1 MNVRFAEA
9 CRTKHLDF
17 EEIEREIERRHIND
31 GRTQRD
37 ITVPCEKDI
46 HLGFFFDGTNNN
58 KYRDTSGYS
67 HSNVAR
73 LYEVFPGTPA
83 GQKAPTFKP
92 RVNPDGSTAPRAV
105 FPDTPYKASSVP
117 AEDFPYYRK
126 VYVPGVGT
134 PMPDVGDSGT
144 GVQRTGGL
152 VAAMLGQI
160 RLDWA
165 TLQLLNQV
173 HAAIFKAPLEASIDM
188 GSLWQQDESA
198 KLKSQSPYF
207 ALPEA
212 AAAQAIAEM
221 VASQVTSTEKLLG
234 RYDAERFERLFKT
247 HHQHLLD
254 AVKRYGSTKPRM
266 RKIRLSVFGFSR
278 GAAEARAW
286 VNMTLHRF
294 GGAIAGIPLQIDFL
308 GLFDTVASV
317 GLAQST
323 PKPFT
328 KENFNGHAAWADD
341 RYMPVPASVKRCVH
355 LVAAF
360 EVRGSFPLDSV
371 CQGNSL
377 PFNCKEIVYPGV
389 HSDVGGGYPPDDQ
402 GRALGQGTA
411 GDKRK
416 LSQISLA
423 QMYREARM
431 AGVPL
436 APESAMLDFQR
447 TNFAIDPQL
456 REDFNAYIAATR
468 SGSIPP
474 TNGKGEPSFASMYPT
489 ETQPREELFRIMR
502 RHYGIL
508 LRWRKAMMNKPGG
521 IAGLSGLAQSRSI
534 SRFQDA
540 EDFRGAEDELRKE
553 IVFLQSTDPKKFDR
567 IDDPAL
573 GLIADTRDKAGP
585 LTALAGPTSP
595 FAVATGTALVFL
607 TMKGHESIQD
617 VMRDKQRQ
625 WDTWLQ
631 HEWADH
637 GPKAL
642 PPAAETLFS
651 RYVHDSRAWFKVL
664 FQTNGRGMP
673 ANDEDWFVFGGRE
686 AEKAARIR
694 EQQQAIAEHQK
705 SGNAKALIAAQQALQ
720 ELRKEGQPLLQ
731 GGREPYQMW
740 GYARHR
746 RIYQSGK
753 LTDTTYVSRQQSIER
768 EEQERVLQQRR
779 QEQIARE
786 NARHEAAIQALRDRN
801 RQVITENKLSPTNQQ
816 QFTEGTRA
824 QIERENREHVARLKE
839 IEATNSTAT
848 Q

>member
-9 CRTKHLDF
+9 CRTNHLGLEDV
-17 EEIEREIERRHIND
+17 EREIERRHVRD
-31 GRTQRD
+31 GRTQQD
-37 ITVPCEKDI
+37 LLLPCEKDI
-46 HLGFFFDGTNNN
+46 YLGFFFDGTNNN
-58 KYRDTSGYS
+58 KYRDTAGYS

-83 GQKAPTFKP
+83 AQKAPTFQP
-92 RVNPDGSTAPRAV
+92 RINPDGSTTARPV
-105 FPDTPYKASSVP
+105 FPDRPFKASSV
-117 AEDFPYYRK
+117 AEEDFPYYRK

-144 GVQRTGGL
+144 GAQRTGGL
-152 VAAMLGQI
+152 VAALLGQI

-165 TLQLLNQV
+165 TLQLLNQI

-188 GSLWQQDESA
+188 GALWQQDESA
-198 KLKSQSPYF
+198 KLKSPSRRF
-207 ALPEA
+207 MLPQTMA
-212 AAAQAIAEM
+212 GQAIADM
-221 VASQVTSTEKLLG
+221 LASQVIDTEKLLG
-234 RYDAERFERLFKT
+234 RYDPERFENLFKGY
-247 HHQHLLD
+247 QQRLLD
-254 AVKRYGSTKPRM
+254 AVKRYGNNKPRM

-286 VNMTLHRF
+286 VNMATQRF
-294 GGAIAGIPLQIDFL
+294 GGAVAGIPLQIDFL
-308 GLFDTVASV
+308 GIFDTVASV

-323 PKPFT
+323 PKPFAKDT
-328 KENFNGHAAWADD
+328 FSGHAAWADD
-341 RYMPVPASVKRCVH
+341 QYMPVPASVKRCVH

-371 CQGNSL
+371 CQGNML
-377 PFNCKEIVYPGV
+377 PPNCKEVVYPGV

-402 GRALGQGTA
+402 GRALGQGAA

-416 LSQISLA
+416 LSQLSLA

-436 APESAMLDFQR
+436 APEPAMLDFQKA
-447 TNFAIDPQL
+447 NFAVDPQL

-468 SGSIPP
+468 SGSVPP

-489 ETQPREELFRIMR
+489 ETQPREELLRVMR

-508 LRWRKAMMNKPGG
+508 LRWRKAMMNRPGG
-521 IAGLSGLAQSRSI
+521 MAGLPGLAQSRSI

-540 EDFRGAEDELRKE
+540 EDFRGAEEELRRE

-567 IDDPAL
+567 INDLAL
-573 GLIADTRDKAGP
+573 GLIADVRDQTASA
-585 LTALAGPTSP
+585 TALAGPLGP
-595 FAVATGTALVFL
+595 LAVATGSVAVFL

-637 GPKAL
+637 GPMAL
-642 PPAAETLFS
+642 PAAAEALFS

-673 ANDEDWFVFGGRE
+673 SNDEDWFVFGGRE
-686 AEKAARIR
+686 KEKAARIR
-694 EQQQAIAEHQK
+694 EQQEALAAHRK
-705 SGNAKALIAAQQALQ
+705 SGDAKAMAAAQQALTDLQ
-720 ELRKEGQPLLQ
+720 QEGQPLLQ

-740 GYARHR
+740 GYVRHR
-746 RIYQSGK
+746 RVYQSGQ
-753 LTDTTYVSRQQSIER
+753 LRDAAFASRQQSIER
-768 EEQERVLQQRR
+768 EEHERVLQQRR
-779 QEQIARE
+779 QEQIAQE
-786 NARHEAAIQALRDRN
+786 NARHESAVQALRDRN
-801 RQVITENKLSPTNQQ
+801 KQVIQDNKLSESDRRE
-816 QFTEGTRA
+816 FTAGTRM
-824 QIERENREHVARLKE
+824 QIERENREHLARLKE
-839 IEATNSTAT
+839 IEAKTTAVP
-848 Q
+848 